1 MFDNEWLSLLWMLVC
16 IVVVLGL
23 AYWFTRNVLGR
34 GMLNRYGSG
43 QVGRGGKLRALQKL
57 PISRDQQLLVVQMGE
72 RVLLLG
78 VTSGGIQTLCEL
90 TPEEA
95 KPWLEESDKP
105 QEPLPSFQESLRRVM
120 EQRRKKG

>member
-1 MFDNEWLSLLWMLVC
+1 MFENEWLSLLWMLVC

-23 AYWFTRNVLGR
+23 AYWFTRHVLGR
-34 GMLNRYGSG
+34 GLLSRYGG
-43 QVGRGGKLRALQKL
+43 QGVRGGQLRALEKL
-57 PISRDQQLLVVQMGE
+57 PISRDQQLLVVQVGE

-78 VTSGGIQTLCEL
+78 VSSGGIRTLCEL

-95 KPWLEESDKP
+95 KPWLEESEKP